1 MSVTAIARKDFQD
14 ARGSR
19 ALWLLTGL
27 FVLFAAFMV
36 WAFAEFEAGGV
47 GADPDLAAL
56 GFFDFL
62 AASAALFVSITALV
76 VAYKAVAGERDS
88 GSAKLLLGLPH
99 SRRDVVLG
107 KTLGRGV
114 TMAIPV
120 LLGFAVAFAIAFAL
134 LGSVNVV
141 DYALFVGV
149 TVLFA
154 FAYVSLMVAVSASVA
169 TTSRASAL
177 AFGVFVVLE
186 LVWNLVATGA
196 VYVANGFALPA
207 SFAAYPEWY
216 FGLVSFVPSSAY
228 QSAVSA
234 AVSGATTGAGLAG
247 MDAVYLEPWF
257 GFVWLALWATVPLAL
272 AYGKFTKADL

>member
-19 ALWLLTGL
+19 ALWLLTAL

-36 WAFAEFEAGGV
+36 WAFSEFEAGGV

-56 GFFDFL
+56 GFYDFL

-107 KTLGRGV
+107 KVFGRSL

-120 LLGFAVAFAIAFAL
+120 LLGFGLALGLAFWL
-134 LGSVNVV
+134 LGTVNLV

-154 FAYVSLMVAVSASVA
+154 FAYVSLMVAISASVS

-186 LVWNLVATGA
+186 LVWGLVATGA

-207 SFAAYPEWY
+207 TIAQYPDWY
-216 FGLVSFVPSSAY
+216 FGITSFAPSAAY
-228 QSAVSA
+228 QSAVA
-234 AVSGATTGAGLAG
+234 AVVDASSAGGFAG
-247 MDAVYLEPWF
+247 TDAVYLEPWF
-257 GFVWLALWATVPLAL
+257 GFVYLAIWAVVPLAL
-272 AYGKFTKADL
+272 AYGKFTRADL

>member
-36 WAFAEFEAGGV
+36 WAFDEFEAGGA

-107 KTLGRGV
+107 KVIGRGV

-120 LLGFAVAFAIAFAL
+120 VLGFTVALGLAFVL
-134 LGSVNVV
+134 LGSVNLV

-149 TVLFA
+149 TILFA
-154 FAYVSLMVAVSASVA
+154 LAYVSLMVAVSTSVS

-186 LVWNLVATGA
+186 LVWGLVATGA
-196 VYVANGFALPA
+196 VYLVNGFSLPA
-207 SFAAYPEWY
+207 TIAQYPEWY
-216 FGLVSFVPSSAY
+216 FGITSLAPSTAY
-228 QSAVSA
+228 QSAVA
-234 AVSGATTGAGLAG
+234 AVVDANSAGLLAG
-247 MDAVYLEPWF
+247 SDAIYLEPWF
-257 GFVWLALWATVPLAL
+257 GFVWLALWATIPVAL
-272 AYGKFTKADL
+272 AYGKFTQADL

>member
-1 MSVTAIARKDFQD
+1 MSVAAIARKDFQD

-19 ALWLLTGL
+19 ALWLLTAL

-36 WAFAEFEAGGV
+36 WAFSEFEAGGA

-56 GFFDFL
+56 GFYDFL

-76 VAYKAVAGERDS
+76 VAYKAVAGERDT

-107 KTLGRGV
+107 KVAGRGL
-114 TMAIPV
+114 TMTIPV
-120 LLGFAVAFAIAFAL
+120 VLGFGLALGLASWLLGAVNL
-134 LGSVNVV
+134 V

-154 FAYVSLMVAVSASVA
+154 FAYVSLMVAISASVS

-186 LVWNLVATGA
+186 LVWGLVATGA
-196 VYVANGFALPA
+196 VYLANGFALPA
-207 SFAAYPEWY
+207 TIAAYPDWY
-216 FGLVSFVPSSAY
+216 FGITSFAPSAAY
-228 QSAVSA
+228 QSAVA
-234 AVSGATTGAGLAG
+234 AVVDASSAGVLAG
-247 MDAVYLEPWF
+247 GDAIYLEPWF
-257 GFVWLALWATVPLAL
+257 GFVWLAVWAVVPLAL
-272 AYGKFTKADL
+272 AYGKFTQADL

>member
-19 ALWLLTGL
+19 ALWLLTAL

-36 WAFAEFEAGGV
+36 WAFREFEAGGV
-47 GADPDLAAL
+47 GADPDLAQL

-88 GSAKLLLGLPH
+88 GSVKLLLGLPH

-107 KTLGRGV
+107 KVLGRGL

-120 LLGFAVAFAIAFAL
+120 VLGFAVALALAWAL
-134 LGSVNVV
+134 LGTVPLVEYV
-141 DYALFVGV
+141 LFVAV
-149 TVLFA
+149 TILFA
-154 FAYVSLMVAVSASVA
+154 LTYVSLMVAISASVA

-186 LVWNLVATGA
+186 LVWGLVATGA
-196 VYVANGFALPA
+196 VYLANGFSLPA
-207 SFAAYPEWY
+207 TIAAYPEWY
-216 FGLVSFVPSSAY
+216 FGITSFAPSAAY
-228 QSAVSA
+228 QSAVT
-234 AVSGATTGAGLAG
+234 AVIADGTTSFRDLGF
-247 MDAVYLEPWF
+247 DAVYLEPWF
-257 GFVWLALWATVPLAL
+257 GFVYLALWATIPLAI
-272 AYGKFTKADL
+272 AYGKFTQADL

>member
-19 ALWLLTGL
+19 ALWLLTAL

-36 WAFAEFEAGGV
+36 WAFSEFEAGGA

-56 GFFDFL
+56 GFYDFL

-76 VAYKAVAGERDS
+76 VAYKAVAGERDT

-99 SRRDVVLG
+99 SRRDVVIG
-107 KTLGRGV
+107 KVFGRSL

-120 LLGFAVAFAIAFAL
+120 LLGFGLALGLAFWL
-134 LGSVNVV
+134 LGTVNLV

-154 FAYVSLMVAVSASVA
+154 FAYVSLMVAISASVS

-186 LVWNLVATGA
+186 LVWSLVATGA
-196 VYVANGFALPA
+196 VYLANGFTLPA
-207 SFAAYPEWY
+207 TVAQYPEWY

-228 QSAVSA
+228 QSAVASVVDA
-234 AVSGATTGAGLAG
+234 TSGGILAG
-247 MDAVYLEPWF
+247 SDAIYLEPWF
-257 GFVWLALWATVPLAL
+257 GFVWLAVWAIVPLAL
-272 AYGKFTKADL
+272 AYGKFTQADL